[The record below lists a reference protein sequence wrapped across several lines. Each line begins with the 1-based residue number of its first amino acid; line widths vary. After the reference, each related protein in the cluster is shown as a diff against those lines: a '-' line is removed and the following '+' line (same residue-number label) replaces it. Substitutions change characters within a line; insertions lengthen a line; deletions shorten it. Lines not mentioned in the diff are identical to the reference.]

1 MHKRKLHIFIKKQSF
16 IFQEKNPSSGNNGI
30 VLFLQIPSVL
40 GLSELKLLF
49 VSAWVYSVRLLCL
62 GSN

>member
-1 MHKRKLHIFIKKQSF
+1 MHKRKLHIFIKISIF
-16 IFQEKNPSSGNNGI
+16 FQEKNPSSGNNGI

-40 GLSELKLLF
+40 DLVELKLLF
-49 VSAWVYSVRLLCL
+49 VSAWVFSVRLLCL